1 LRAYVAASCR
11 SSQERQKL
19 TSTMRGAALIVALC
33 AVGALADEP
42 KNKKKNEKKPKKQQ
56 KQKDCPVCPAD
67 LSDELAAA
75 TKRAEA
81 AEGALEAKTCPE
93 DLSEALAAAETKA
106 AVAEERA
113 AEVQKMLDDEY
124 SKVVEAKKD
133 VKHWKAQ
140 VDGLEESLKATKAAL
155 ATSHAEP
162 VVPGVSIA
170 NDGTVAFNATD
181 GLIAAQNG
189 AGAALAMA
197 GEAAKT
203 GYQALVDAIPTE
215 EAKKLG
221 EDAVDA
227 MYGAVDKGKAKTA
240 EAYGNAWGYAVA
252 NEYVAPAT
260 QSQVEEKVSVAYS
273 KAASITSDVCY
284 DKIPTLYEKHAKK
297 YVDAALIEIGE
308 RKALATVELRELF
321 AHAQQAASDRVQQL
335 KEKLPTSADL
345 KSRADSAREV
355 VALRFH
361 ALLVAAGACDET
373 SGEPCA
379 PAKRLA
385 SACVACWAVAA
396 CVLLLIAAYHLVGM
410 LLGLAKKLVVA
421 VGKRAVRLPLMLIKL
436 AIALVVLAVS
446 LALKLALL
454 PLRIVLLP
462 VTLPLALLA
471 RKKAPAKAS
480 SRPPRKNSPARGRR

>member
-1 LRAYVAASCR
+1 MLRRRIPGEAG
-11 SSQERQKL
+11 
-19 TSTMRGAALIVALC
+19 TMRATAWLIVALC

-42 KNKKKNEKKPKKQQ
+42 KNKKKNQKKPKKEP
-56 KQKDCPVCPAD
+56 KTKDCPACPAD
-67 LSDELAAA
+67 LSDELKAAV
-75 TKRAEA
+75 TRAEA
-81 AEGALEAKTCPE
+81 AEAKTCPE
-93 DLSEALAAAETKA
+93 DLSEALAAAETRA
-106 AVAEERA
+106 AVAEEKA
-113 AEVQKMLDDEY
+113 VELQKNVDDEIA
-124 SKVVEAKKD
+124 KVVEAKKD
-133 VKHWKAQ
+133 AKHWKAQ
-140 VDGLEESLKATKAAL
+140 VDGLEEALQSTKAAL

-162 VVPGVSIA
+162 VVPGVSIS

-203 GYQALVDAIPTE
+203 GYQALVDAIPTD
-215 EAKKLG
+215 EAYKLG

-284 DKIPTLYEKHAKK
+284 DKIPSLYEKHAKK

-308 RKALATVELRELF
+308 RKALATVELRELS
-321 AHAQQAASDRVQQL
+321 AHMKEALHDRVQLL
-335 KEKLPTSADL
+335 KEKLPTSSDVKA
-345 KSRADSAREV
+345 RADSAREV

-373 SGEPCA
+373 SGDYIGEPCA

-385 SACVACWAVAA
+385 SACVACWAAAA

-410 LLGLAKKLVVA
+410 LLGLAKRLVVA
-421 VGKRAVRLPLMLIKL
+421 VGRRAVRLPLMLIKL

-471 RKKAPAKAS
+471 RKKGPPARGV
-480 SRPPRKNSPARGRR
+480 RPPRKNSPARVGRR

>member
-1 LRAYVAASCR
+1 MLRRRIRGEAG
-11 SSQERQKL
+11 
-19 TSTMRGAALIVALC
+19 TMRATAWLIVALC
-33 AVGALADEP
+33 ALGALADEP
-42 KNKKKNEKKPKKQQ
+42 KNKQKKQKKPKKEQ
-56 KQKDCPVCPAD
+56 KTKDCPACPAD
-67 LSDELAAA
+67 LSEELAAA
-75 TKRAEA
+75 TARAEKA
-81 AEGALEAKTCPE
+81 EAKTCPE
-93 DLSEALAAAETKA
+93 DLSEALAAAETRA
-106 AVAEERA
+106 AVAEEKA
-113 AEVQKMLDDEY
+113 VELQKNVDDEIA
-124 SKVVEAKKD
+124 KVVEAKKD
-133 VKHWKAQ
+133 AKHWKNQ
-140 VDGLEESLKATKAAL
+140 VDGLEEALTATKAAL
-155 ATSHAEP
+155 ATSRAEP
-162 VVPGVSIA
+162 VVPGVSIS

-203 GYQALVDAIPTE
+203 GYQALVDAIPTD
-215 EAKKLG
+215 EAYKLG

-284 DKIPTLYEKHAKK
+284 DKIPSLYEKHAKK

-308 RKALATVELRELF
+308 RKALATVELRELSSHMKE
-321 AHAQQAASDRVQQL
+321 ALHDRVQQL

-373 SGEPCA
+373 SDVPCA

-385 SACVACWAVAA
+385 SACVACWAAAA

-471 RKKAPAKAS
+471 RKKGPPASKA
-480 SRPPRKNSPARGRR
+480 SRPPRKNSPARVGRR

>member
-1 LRAYVAASCR
+1 LLRHRIRGEAG
-11 SSQERQKL
+11 
-19 TSTMRGAALIVALC
+19 TMRATAWLIVALC
-33 AVGALADEP
+33 ALGALADEP
-42 KNKKKNEKKPKKQQ
+42 KKKKNAKPKKE
-56 KQKDCPVCPAD
+56 KKDAKNCPACPAD
-67 LSDELAAA
+67 LSEELAAA

-81 AEGALEAKTCPE
+81 AEAKTCPE
-93 DLSEALAAAETKA
+93 DLSEALAAAETRA
-106 AVAEERA
+106 SIAEEKA
-113 AEVQKMLDDEY
+113 VELQKNVDDEIA
-124 SKVVEAKKD
+124 KVVEAKKD
-133 VKHWKAQ
+133 AKHWKAQ
-140 VDGLEESLKATKAAL
+140 VDGLEEALQSTKAAL

-162 VVPGVSIA
+162 VVPGVSIS

-203 GYQALVDAIPTE
+203 GYQALVDAIPTD
-215 EAKKLG
+215 EAYKLG

-273 KAASITSDVCY
+273 KAAAVTSDVCY
-284 DKIPTLYEKHAKK
+284 DKIPSLYEKHAKK

-308 RKALATVELRELF
+308 RKALATVELRELS
-321 AHAQQAASDRVQQL
+321 AHMKEALNDRVQQL
-335 KEKLPTSADL
+335 KEKLPTSSDL
-345 KSRADSAREV
+345 KTRADSAREV

-373 SGEPCA
+373 FEPCA

-385 SACVACWAVAA
+385 SACVACWAAAA

-410 LLGLAKKLVVA
+410 LLGLAKRLVVA

-471 RKKAPAKAS
+471 RKKGPPPAKA
-480 SRPPRKNSPARGRR
+480 SRPPRKNSPARVGRR

>member
-1 LRAYVAASCR
+1 
-11 SSQERQKL
+11 
-19 TSTMRGAALIVALC
+19 M
-33 AVGALADEP
+33 
-42 KNKKKNEKKPKKQQ
+42 
-56 KQKDCPVCPAD
+56 
-67 LSDELAAA
+67 
-75 TKRAEA
+75 
-81 AEGALEAKTCPE
+81 
-93 DLSEALAAAETKA
+93 
-106 AVAEERA
+106 AEESG
-113 AEVQKMLDDEY
+113 EVQVGSEY

-133 VKHWKAQ
+133 AKHWKAQ
-140 VDGLEESLKATKAAL
+140 VDGLEEALQSTKAAL
-155 ATSHAEP
+155 ATSHASRRAGR
-162 VVPGVSIA
+162 VHIQRC
-170 NDGTVAFNATD
+170 TVAFNATD

-203 GYQALVDAIPTE
+203 GWALVSYSGGGGKL
-215 EAKKLG
+215 AKT
-221 EDAVDA
+221 VDA
-227 MYGAVDKGKAKTA
+227 CRRRRQGQGQDGGSVD
-240 EAYGNAWGYAVA
+240 NAWGYAVA

-284 DKIPTLYEKHAKK
+284 DKIPSLYEKHAKK

-321 AHAQQAASDRVQQL
+321 AHAQQALHDRVQQL
-335 KEKLPTSADL
+335 KEKLPTSSDL

-361 ALLVAAGACDET
+361 ALLVTAGACDET
-373 SGEPCA
+373 SGDYIGEPCA

-385 SACVACWAVAA
+385 SACVACWAAAA

-410 LLGLAKKLVVA
+410 LLGLAKRLVVA

-446 LALKLALL
+446 LLSNSRCC
-454 PLRIVLLP
+454 PS
-462 VTLPLALLA
+462 
-471 RKKAPAKAS
+471 AS
-480 SRPPRKNSPARGRR
+480 CCCP

>member
-1 LRAYVAASCR
+1 
-11 SSQERQKL
+11 
-19 TSTMRGAALIVALC
+19 M
-33 AVGALADEP
+33 
-42 KNKKKNEKKPKKQQ
+42 
-56 KQKDCPVCPAD
+56 
-67 LSDELAAA
+67 
-75 TKRAEA
+75 KRAEA

-93 DLSEALAAAETKA
+93 DLSEALAAAEKRAQAAEEQVEERDKVLREEMDKA
-106 AVAEERA
+106 A
-113 AEVQKMLDDEY
+113 
-124 SKVVEAKKD
+124 EAKKD
-133 VKHWKAQ
+133 AKNLKAQ

-181 GLIAAQNG
+181 GLIAVQNG

-227 MYGAVDKGKAKTA
+227 MYGAF
-240 EAYGNAWGYAVA
+240 
-252 NEYVAPAT
+252 
-260 QSQVEEKVSVAYS
+260 
-273 KAASITSDVCY
+273 

-321 AHAQQAASDRVQQL
+321 AHAQQALHDRVQQL

-361 ALLVAAGACDET
+361 ALLVAAGACDDID
-373 SGEPCA
+373 EPCA

-385 SACVACWAVAA
+385 SACVACWAAAA

-471 RKKAPAKAS
+471 RKKGPAKAS

>member
-1 LRAYVAASCR
+1 MRATAW
-11 SSQERQKL
+11 
-19 TSTMRGAALIVALC
+19 LIVALC
-33 AVGALADEP
+33 ALGALADEP
-42 KNKKKNEKKPKKQQ
+42 KKKKNAKPKKEKKDAKKEQ
-56 KQKDCPVCPAD
+56 KQKDCPACPAD

-75 TKRAEA
+75 TARAEKA
-81 AEGALEAKTCPE
+81 EAKTCPE
-93 DLSEALAAAETKA
+93 DLSEALAAAETRA
-106 AVAEERA
+106 SIAEEKA
-113 AEVQKMLDDEY
+113 VELQKNVDDEIA
-124 SKVVEAKKD
+124 KVVEAKKD
-133 VKHWKAQ
+133 AKHWKAQ
-140 VDGLEESLKATKAAL
+140 VDGLEEALQSTKAAL

-162 VVPGVSIA
+162 VVPGVSIS

-284 DKIPTLYEKHAKK
+284 DKIPSLYEKHAKK

-321 AHAQQAASDRVQQL
+321 AHAQQALHDRVQQL

-373 SGEPCA
+373 SDVPCA

-471 RKKAPAKAS
+471 RKKGPAKAS
-480 SRPPRKNSPARGRR
+480 ARPPRKNSPARGRR

>member
-1 LRAYVAASCR
+1 
-11 SSQERQKL
+11 
-19 TSTMRGAALIVALC
+19 MRGLWLVAALC
-33 AVGALADEP
+33 ALGALADEP

-56 KQKDCPVCPAD
+56 KQKDCPACPAD

-124 SKVVEAKKD
+124 AKVVEAKKD

-227 MYGAVDKGKAKTA
+227 MYGARRR
-240 EAYGNAWGYAVA
+240 Y
-252 NEYVAPAT
+252 
-260 QSQVEEKVSVAYS
+260 
-273 KAASITSDVCY
+273 
-284 DKIPTLYEKHAKK
+284 
-297 YVDAALIEIGE
+297 
-308 RKALATVELRELF
+308 
-321 AHAQQAASDRVQQL
+321 SDRGGQ
-335 KEKLPTSADL
+335 E
-345 KSRADSAREV
+345 AR
-355 VALRFH
+355 
-361 ALLVAAGACDET
+361 
-373 SGEPCA
+373 
-379 PAKRLA
+379 
-385 SACVACWAVAA
+385 
-396 CVLLLIAAYHLVGM
+396 
-410 LLGLAKKLVVA
+410 
-421 VGKRAVRLPLMLIKL
+421 
-436 AIALVVLAVS
+436 
-446 LALKLALL
+446 
-454 PLRIVLLP
+454 
-462 VTLPLALLA
+462 
-471 RKKAPAKAS
+471 
-480 SRPPRKNSPARGRR
+480 

>member
-1 LRAYVAASCR
+1 MDHPERKGIAQHPGGPDAEHATGGLAVLENRRLDAAIPTNDAPFLGGNFVYEGRCM
-11 SSQERQKL
+11 EL
-19 TSTMRGAALIVALC
+19 
-33 AVGALADEP
+33 
-42 KNKKKNEKKPKKQQ
+42 NKDLMPGRKGGYAEGCKAIQTHA
-56 KQKDCPVCPAD
+56 AD
-67 LSDELAAA
+67 LVLRRGG
-75 TKRAEA
+75 TK
-81 AEGALEAKTCPE
+81 
-93 DLSEALAAAETKA
+93 DKA
-106 AVAEERA
+106 A
-113 AEVQKMLDDEY
+113 
-124 SKVVEAKKD
+124 EAKKD

-284 DKIPTLYEKHAKK
+284 DKIPSLYEKHAKK
-297 YVDAALIEIGE
+297 YVDAALVEIGE

-321 AHAQQAASDRVQQL
+321 AHAQQALHDRVQQL

-373 SGEPCA
+373 YEPCA

-385 SACVACWAVAA
+385 SACVACWAAAA

-410 LLGLAKKLVVA
+410 LLGLAKRLVVA

-471 RKKAPAKAS
+471 RKKGPAKAS

>member
-1 LRAYVAASCR
+1 MLRRRIRGEAG
-11 SSQERQKL
+11 
-19 TSTMRGAALIVALC
+19 TMRATAWLIVALC
-33 AVGALADEP
+33 ALGALADEP
-42 KNKKKNEKKPKKQQ
+42 KKKKNEKKPKKQQ
-56 KQKDCPVCPAD
+56 KQKDCPACPAD

-93 DLSEALAAAETKA
+93 DLSEALAAAETRA
-106 AVAEERA
+106 AVAEEKA
-113 AEVQKMLDDEY
+113 VELQKNVDDEIA
-124 SKVVEAKKD
+124 KVVEAKKD
-133 VKHWKAQ
+133 AKHWKAQ
-140 VDGLEESLKATKAAL
+140 VDGLEEALQSTKAAL

-162 VVPGVSIA
+162 VVPGVSIS

-284 DKIPTLYEKHAKK
+284 DKIPSLYEKHAKK

-308 RKALATVELRELF
+308 RKALATVELRELSSHMKE
-321 AHAQQAASDRVQQL
+321 ALHDRVQQL
-335 KEKLPTSADL
+335 KEKLPTSSDVKA
-345 KSRADSAREV
+345 RADSAREV

-373 SGEPCA
+373 YEPCA

-385 SACVACWAVAA
+385 SACVACWAAAA

-471 RKKAPAKAS
+471 RKKGPPASKA
-480 SRPPRKNSPARGRR
+480 SRPPRKNSPARVGRR